1 MTMVVLESAPDN
13 DNASTPESFTAAFRS
28 MVRALPSRA
37 ARRVDGW
44 VNVLTGLGHGL
55 VDKTR
60 QTQPMPYRGG
70 LPDAVLSD
78 LFHTDAIARKIV
90 TKLPADALRLSF
102 TVNVPKDAGGH
113 EVASAIQ
120 DAADDLKLVSEVKTA
135 CYWERLYGGSVLYMA
150 VDDGQYSIDSQAL
163 PIRREAIRSVLW
175 VKAIDKT
182 RIRPSYA
189 PADQDQDPDSAT
201 FGEPI
206 IYLLDV
212 RMTGV
217 QIRVHRDR
225 LIIFPGATT
234 TDYERRSRAGWGISV
249 LDFVFDAM
257 QRNAV
262 AWSSAAS
269 AVANCQYVVYKLKGM
284 SSMFSMQG
292 GEEKAKQRASAMEMA
307 KSMINAVLIDAD
319 DDYIRE
325 NPNFGNLP
333 LMLDQFML
341 DVCAAADMQ
350 ATVLW
355 GRSPAGMNATGE
367 SDIELHNNSCDAF
380 RMHHLRPRLHEVIE
394 LLMLAKD
401 GPTQGKLPDGWSVV
415 FPSLR
420 QLSDLEKADIR
431 SKVSAAD
438 ASDITAGI
446 LLPQEV
452 ALSRFK
458 PEGYSLE
465 TQIDIETRERLLKI
479 EIEQR
484 EVELKEGRGPGQTP
498 EEPAPLPP
506 GSKPTGAKP
515 PAKKAA
521 A

>member
-1 MTMVVLESAPDN
+1 VTITIVESPPPDN
-13 DNASTPESFTAAFRS
+13 DNASTAQSLASAFAS
-28 MVRALPSRA
+28 LVRRLPG
-37 ARRVDGW
+37 ARRVDSW

-60 QTQPMPYRGG
+60 QTVPMPFRGG
-70 LPDAVLSD
+70 LPDPVLAD

-90 TKLPADALRLSF
+90 CKLPADALRLGF
-102 TVNVPKDAGGH
+102 TVNVPKEAGGH

-120 DAADDLKLVSEVKTA
+120 DEADDLDLVSELKTA
-135 CYWERLYGGSVLYMA
+135 CYWERLFGGAVLYMA
-150 VDDGQYSIDSQAL
+150 IDDGQYSVDSQAL
-163 PIRREAIRSVLW
+163 PVRRDAITQVLW
-175 VKAIDKT
+175 VKALDRT

-189 PADQDQDPDSAT
+189 PADLDPDPNSAT
-201 FGEPI
+201 FGEPQI
-206 IYLLDV
+206 WLMDV
-212 RMTGV
+212 RMTGA
-217 QIRVHRDR
+217 QIRVHRSR

-234 TDYERRSRAGWGISV
+234 TDYERRARGGWGISV
-249 LDFVFDAM
+249 LDFVYDAL

-269 AVANCQYVVYKLKGM
+269 AVANCQYVIYKLKGM

-292 GEEKAKQRASAMEMA
+292 GEDKAKQRASAMEMA
-307 KSMINAVLIDAD
+307 KSMINAVLIDAE

-350 ATVLW
+350 STVLW

-367 SDIELHNNSCDAF
+367 SDIELWNNTCDAF
-380 RMHHLRPRLHEVIE
+380 RRHHLRSRLHEVLE
-394 LLMLAKD
+394 VLMLSKE
-401 GPTQGKLPDGWSVV
+401 GPTQGALPDGWSVV
-415 FPSLR
+415 FPALR
-420 QLSDLEKADIR
+420 QLSDVEKATVR
-431 SKVSAAD
+431 LQTSQAD

-452 ALSRFK
+452 AVSRFK

-465 TQIDIETRERLLKI
+465 TQIDIDTRERLLKI
-479 EIEQR
+479 EMDQR
-484 EVELKEGRGPGQTP
+484 EVELKAGRGPGQTP

-506 GSKPTGAKP
+506 GAKP